1 MKIIALIMGV
11 LAALLL
17 LSTAICGLWIKANQV
32 TEASSLQFHMTLG
45 LIAVVVSLVSFVL
58 LFMRL
63 R

>member
-1 MKIIALIMGV
+1 MKTIAIILGS

-32 TEASSLQFHMTLG
+32 TEASSLQFHMTIG
-45 LIAVVVSLVSFVL
+45 LAAVVVSLVAFVL